1 GSPLAQFVSLNS
13 TPGRDQY
20 HVLSRDR
27 LPSSLRSEEDG
38 ENGAPGRQP
47 RISAGLQVTEAAK
60 GRHGTESSLHKEEAS
75 EWETQGGVA
84 CQCFSFHIRHLAN
97 RRRKRANP
105 SRVSCKYV
113 LKFELEFTKLMYFPG
128 QQAASG
134 AAPGT
139 GYQVEVVQGAIEDQ
153 QDDAI
158 VCPMIGHDSLSSR
171 IGKTLSN
178 IIGDQ
183 LEEKFRETEKA
194 TLPSETVVVE
204 GLPGLKCKAVIF
216 LNLISWHNNEHETA
230 VQALR
235 QGIKR
240 ILVICKIRGYR
251 SVALPVLGTGALL
264 RFPHKIASTI
274 LLEEIGAYGQNR
286 TEKTSFRVRIV
297 VYPKDKESS
306 RAFKCAQGVLLQK
319 GYISHVDLAEGS
331 FYQCVSVIDGEVT
344 AMIGA
349 VKLQLVCG
357 DIVNAGTDVI
367 VNTTNFTKLLFG
379 VSKAILEAAGPA
391 VHAELL
397 QVLSLGTPE
406 DLICSTSAGQLGCKQ
421 IVHASFKGSTQ
432 RIRSTC
438 KKILQLCESKG
449 YGSVAFPAIN
459 TGRARMVFG
468 ESCKAMLDG
477 MSVAIKEMNPDFVS
491 LIRIVI
497 LEKQVFQAFRSELE
511 SRCQQGDVQSWF
523 SFLGFSKQPTKKILD
538 MYLGSSSSTSP
549 QDQTVMLPTPGPVES
564 QEIHCGFDVVKV
576 MKYLVG
582 ILQVEFPEGA
592 KWAIEDESGEL
603 LELSLL
609 DKEADVK
616 RELSLDM
623 STKDGKQFTV
633 NLKAREA
640 TECLTGKS
648 YEMKNVATE
657 PDSVASPLSLELPT
671 HWEPMIGQL
680 FKKVELDPKSA
691 EYQEI
696 ERVQNVYLWH
706 AFNVCRRRILSK
718 NGETDLGEKFLFH
731 GTSAKS
737 CEIIERD
744 RFDRSYAGQ
753 HAAAFGK
760 GVYFAVNA
768 KYSADNFSPPD
779 ESGVKRLYMARV
791 ITGRYTVGSSTM
803 KAPPPR
809 GADPTDCFDSL
820 VNCQVQPVIFVIFHD
835 DQAYPEY
842 LITFS

>member
-1 GSPLAQFVSLNS
+1 M
-13 TPGRDQY
+13 
-20 HVLSRDR
+20 H
-27 LPSSLRSEEDG
+27 
-38 ENGAPGRQP
+38 
-47 RISAGLQVTEAAK
+47 
-60 GRHGTESSLHKEEAS
+60 
-75 EWETQGGVA
+75 
-84 CQCFSFHIRHLAN
+84 
-97 RRRKRANP
+97 
-105 SRVSCKYV
+105 
-113 LKFELEFTKLMYFPG
+113 FPG

-134 AAPGT
+134 ATPGT

-158 VCPMIGHDSLSSR
+158 VCPMIGHDPLSSH

-178 IIGDQ
+178 IIGKQ
-183 LEEKFRETEKA
+183 LKEKFTKETGKA
-194 TLPSETVVVE
+194 TLPGETVVVD

-216 LNLISWHNNEHETA
+216 LNLLCWDNKEHGSA
-230 VQALR
+230 AQALR

-240 ILVICKIRGYR
+240 ILAICKIRGYS
-251 SVALPVLGTGALL
+251 SVALPVLGTGVLL

-274 LLEEIGAYGQNR
+274 LLEEIGVYGQNR
-286 TEKTSFRVRIV
+286 TEKTSFRVRVI

-306 RAFKCAQGVLLQK
+306 QAFKCTQGVLLQN

-331 FYQCVSVIDGEVT
+331 FYQCVSVIDDEIT
-344 AMIGA
+344 AMIGR

-367 VNTTNFTKLLFG
+367 VNTTNFTNLLTG

-397 QVLSLGTPE
+397 QVGTPE

-421 IVHASFKGSTQ
+421 IIHARFKGSTQ

-438 KKILQLCESKG
+438 KKILQHCESKG

-459 TGRARMVFG
+459 TGQARMLFG

-477 MSVAIKEMNPDFVS
+477 MAVAIKEMNPDFVS

-511 SRCQQGDVQSWF
+511 SRCQQDDVQSWF
-523 SFLGFSKQPTKKILD
+523 SFLGFSKRPTKKILD
-538 MYLGSSSSTSP
+538 MYLGRSSSTSP
-549 QDQTVMLPTPGPVES
+549 QDQTAEL
-564 QEIHCGFDVVKV
+564 
-576 MKYLVG
+576 
-582 ILQVEFPEGA
+582 PEGA

-603 LELSLL
+603 LELCLL

-623 STKDGKQFTV
+623 STKDGKRFTV
-633 NLKAREA
+633 NLKTREA

-657 PDSVASPLSLELPT
+657 PDSVASPLSLELPPQ
-671 HWEPMIGQL
+671 WEPMNGQH
-680 FKKVELDPKSA
+680 FKKVELDPKST
-691 EYQEI
+691 EYQDVADNFHKTTSYNIHKI
-696 ERVQNVYLWH
+696 ERVQNVFLWH
-706 AFNVCRRRILSK
+706 AFSICRRRILSK
-718 NGETDLGEKFLFH
+718 NGEADLGEKFLYH

-737 CEIIERD
+737 CDTIERD

-753 HAAAFGK
+753 HAAVFGK

-768 KYSADNFSPPD
+768 KYSATKYSLAD
-779 ESGVKRLYMARV
+779 ESGLKRLYMARV

-809 GADPTDCFDSL
+809 GTDPTDCFDSL